1 MRDKGAHSPV
11 GGSDC
16 GHGCLQGW
24 PSRSQFW
31 GLGTHGTSPSLP
43 QRAGLQRG
51 GSTRHGPEPRGC
63 HFSDPRCD
71 VSHGL
76 TSRVR
81 EVAPEAPCMLSG
93 CYEDT
98 VGHTAACPSRTHG
111 AHFSLAS
118 VLAESGLAR
127 PQRGLLEP
135 VGARMERLRAFQTVD
150 PGAWASEGGSG
161 QRCGWVGRGNRGW
174 GELGPLTASLPR
186 PEQPVCIGFIYRG
199 SWRNDF

>member
-1 MRDKGAHSPV
+1 MDLAVCKAGPPGLSAGVWGHTGRAHPFPKGQDFREAAAPGV
-11 GGSDC
+11 GLNPGVVTFRI
-16 GHGCLQGW
+16 L
-24 PSRSQFW
+24 
-31 GLGTHGTSPSLP
+31 
-43 QRAGLQRG
+43 A
-51 GSTRHGPEPRGC
+51 
-63 HFSDPRCD
+63 
-71 VSHGL
+71 VMSHGL

-111 AHFSLAS
+111 GHFSLAS

-127 PQRGLLEP
+127 PQRGLLEH

-174 GELGPLTASLPR
+174 GELGLLTASLPR
-186 PEQPVCIGFIYRG
+186 PEQPVCICFIYHG